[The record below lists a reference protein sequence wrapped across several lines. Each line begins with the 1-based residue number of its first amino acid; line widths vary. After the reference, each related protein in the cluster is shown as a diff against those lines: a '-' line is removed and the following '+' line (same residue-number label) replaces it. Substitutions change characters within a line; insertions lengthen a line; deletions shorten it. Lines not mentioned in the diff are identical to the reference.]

1 MARCAVVCEAWLEGS
16 VRGATRG

>member
-1 MARCAVVCEAWLEGS
+1 MAQFAVACEAWLEGS